1 MAFRRMLSTR
11 RRVKGDSEERS
22 ALSPLAIDSDSHD
35 ESNEF
40 LQRRHGPTASTGQS
54 GRFVEMFRSLPARVR
69 RQRNQ
74 RQRRNPPLRGY
85 LGHGPVSENN
95 ESWLLDLLFTFI
107 MKVCRFDVRQ

>member
-40 LQRRHGPTASTGQS
+40 LQRRHGPTASTGQN

-95 ESWLLDLLFTFI
+95 EFWLFNLLFTFI
-107 MKVCRFDVRQ
+107 L